1 MLGQHTHA
9 ATTPSQLR
17 AHKNAGLLWRPLS
30 GEELVVPQPS
40 AGTYQL
46 PGHTWRW
53 CFHPQARCTC
63 LLAPSSRWKGTQ
75 LAMER
80 GERVCEGGKQ
90 DTANVTMPISTTST
104 VSNQPRKA
112 HKTCT
117 KLQTPQ
123 VELETTHTHAH
134 THTTPTH
141 VCPHT
146 CTDTHPQSAAR
157 CGAGG
162 PQRSWRLRRY
172 PPGSTTHPAPL
183 RHHKTPD
190 WTPSTRPGRSHTH
203 TGPWRRR
210 CG

>member
-134 THTTPTH
+134 THYAHACMPAHMHRHAPSIRSAMWGGRSTKVLETTSVP
-141 VCPHT
+141 PREY
-146 CTDTHPQSAAR
+146 HP
-157 CGAGG
+157 
-162 PQRSWRLRRY
+162 
-172 PPGSTTHPAPL
+172 
-183 RHHKTPD
+183 
-190 WTPSTRPGRSHTH
+190 PSTAAPPQDPRLDPVHPSRP
-203 TGPWRRR
+203 
-210 CG
+210 